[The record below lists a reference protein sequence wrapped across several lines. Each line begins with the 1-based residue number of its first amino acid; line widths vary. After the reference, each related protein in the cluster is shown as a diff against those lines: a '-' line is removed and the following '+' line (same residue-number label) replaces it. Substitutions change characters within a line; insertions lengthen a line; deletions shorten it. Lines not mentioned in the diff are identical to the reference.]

1 MLGKTLNMRLVLS
14 LLAGIVLF
22 SNVSSVSY
30 ASELT
35 AEAPAQSLDARD
47 VEQLLDAIM
56 KEQMEEHHVPNAT
69 VSVVADGEVILAKGY
84 GYADLD
90 KLEPVD
96 AERTLFR
103 IGSTS
108 KLFTWTAVMQLVE
121 QGKLDLDTDVNQYL
135 DFEIPA
141 ELEIASGS
149 SELQPITLKH
159 LMSHTPGFED
169 YSTSIFLLN
178 QERMPSFAEYM
189 RDYRPSRVF
198 PAGEMIAY
206 SNYGTALAGYIVE
219 QVTGLPFA
227 EYVETHLY
235 APLDMRHSTF
245 RQPLPEAMAANM
257 AKAYRYVDGEYRQGE
272 FEYVPEPAGSMSSSA
287 ADMAR
292 FMLALLQG
300 GESNGEFILEA
311 ETVERMLSPLFSH
324 HPSLNG
330 MAYGFIEGTFNERH
344 VLLHPGSTMLF
355 NTALYLLP
363 EERTG
368 LFISHSGGNHFINN
382 EVFQAFMDRYFP
394 SNGMKALS
402 PPDGMLERSGQF
414 VGEYQ
419 QNRRSY
425 TTDDKLLSLVNN
437 VIHVAADEEGY
448 LLVTLLG
455 ETNRFIEIEPGVYYN
470 LREGRTP
477 DFSGDFRTIVFGSD
491 SFGKTMLM
499 TDGPMSYS
507 KAAWYETA
515 AFNMMLIALSVL
527 VVIGSLV
534 YWGIKAIMHRVRRT
548 TSGQSEAN
556 GQPKA
561 ASVGKGLAIVYG
573 LLAIIFM
580 LEFLLAGTP
589 HPVYQLPAIAYG
601 EAPGWS
607 AWTKFVP
614 HLMAIIGLGTVIFT
628 GLAWW
633 RRYWRMPG
641 RIHYTGFAG
650 ASLIL
655 LWIFSFWN
663 MI

>member
-1 MLGKTLNMRLVLS
+1 MKIVKKALKMRLLLS
-14 LLAGIVLF
+14 VLAGIVLF
-22 SNVSSVSY
+22 ANVSNVRYVSALTEEASV
-30 ASELT
+30 
-35 AEAPAQSLDARD
+35 QSLEAKE
-47 VEQLLDAIM
+47 VEQFLDAIM
-56 KEQMEEHHVPNAT
+56 EEQMESHHVPNAT

-90 KLEPVD
+90 KREPVH

-108 KLFTWTAVMQLVE
+108 KLLTWTAVMQLVE
-121 QGKLDLDTDVNQYL
+121 QGKLDLDTDVNQYI

-141 ELEIASGS
+141 ELEFASGS
-149 SELQPITLKH
+149 SQPTPITLKH

-169 YSTSIFLLN
+169 FSSLIFQLR
-178 QERMPSFAEYM
+178 QDRMPSLEEYV
-189 RDYRPSRVF
+189 REYRPARVF
-198 PAGEMIAY
+198 PAGELIAY

-219 QVTGLPFA
+219 QVSGLPFA

-245 RQPLPEAMAANM
+245 RQPLPKPIAAKM

-272 FEYVPEPAGSMSSSA
+272 FEYMPEPAGSMSSSA

-292 FMLALLQG
+292 FMLAFLQD
-300 GESNGEFILEA
+300 GEYNGQSILEP
-311 ETVERMLSPLFSH
+311 ETARTMLSPLFSH

-330 MAYGFIEGTFNERH
+330 MAYGFIEGEFNERY

-363 EERTG
+363 QERTG
-368 LFISHSGGNHFINN
+368 IFISHSGGSHFINN
-382 EVFQAFMDRYFP
+382 EVFQAFMDQYFP
-394 SNGMKALS
+394 SNDTEFLV
-402 PPDGMLERSGQF
+402 PPDGMLERSGKF

-477 DFSGDFRTIVFGSD
+477 DFTGDFRTIVFGSD

-507 KAAWYETA
+507 QAVWYEAST
-515 AFNMMLIALSVL
+515 FNMMLIALTIL
-527 VVIGSLV
+527 FVIGSLL
-534 YWGIKAIMHRVRRT
+534 YWGIKVVVQKVRLIKNKPT
-548 TSGQSEAN
+548 KVNE
-556 GQPKA
+556 QPNA
-561 ASVGKGLAIVYG
+561 ASVGKWFAILYG
-573 LLAIIFM
+573 LLAIIFI
-580 LEFLLAGTP
+580 LEFMLAGAP

-601 EAPGWS
+601 EAPAWS

-614 HLMAIIGLGTVIFT
+614 YAMAVIGLGTIIFAA
-628 GLAWW
+628 LAWM
-633 RRYWRMPG
+633 RGYWRVPG
-641 RIHYTGFAG
+641 AFIIHALPGQ
-650 ASLIL
+650 L
-655 LWIFSFWN
+655 
-663 MI
+663 